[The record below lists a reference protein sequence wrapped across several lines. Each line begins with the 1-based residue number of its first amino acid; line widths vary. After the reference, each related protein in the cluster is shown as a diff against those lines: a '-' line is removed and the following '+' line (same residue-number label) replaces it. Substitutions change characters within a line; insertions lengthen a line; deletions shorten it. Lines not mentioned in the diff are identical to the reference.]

1 MRQDMKVGDEM
12 TGDVKRS
19 GGKEMKGGY
28 ENIGDKMGG
37 DMLKWDKRG
46 EEQIKQ
52 EKMK

>member
-1 MRQDMKVGDEM
+1 M
-12 TGDVKRS
+12 TGDVKRG

-28 ENIGDKMGG
+28 ENIGDKIGG

-46 EEQIKQ
+46 EEQTKQ